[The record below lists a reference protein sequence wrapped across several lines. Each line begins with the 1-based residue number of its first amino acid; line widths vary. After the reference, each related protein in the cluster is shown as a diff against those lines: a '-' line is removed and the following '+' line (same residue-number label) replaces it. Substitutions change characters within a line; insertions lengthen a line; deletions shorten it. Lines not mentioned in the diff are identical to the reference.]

1 MIKPAMFS
9 VREALD
15 LLLAAAEPVA
25 GEERVS
31 TFDADTRVLAQD
43 LVSPLDVPG
52 MRCTQMDGYAVRAAD
67 CAGASETQP
76 VWLPVTQRIPAGQVA
91 QALPPASA
99 ARIFTGA
106 MVPDGADAV
115 VMQEET
121 LAEEGR
127 VAIRRAPVPG
137 EWVRPIGEDIAR
149 GAVILQT
156 GARLTP
162 QALGLAASVGFA
174 ELPVRRRVRVATFF
188 TGDELAMPGE
198 PLRPGAIYNSNRF
211 VLRAWLARLGCEV
224 KDYGIVRDR
233 REATIDALRAAALDA
248 DLIVTSGGMS
258 VGDEDHVRPAVEAI
272 GKLALWQIAVKPGK
286 PLAFGEIGNALQ
298 RSGRAA
304 YFIGLPGNPVSSFVT
319 FLLFVRP
326 FVRALQ
332 GCDPRTLEPVRRRL
346 RADFD
351 WRKPDRRQEY
361 LRARL
366 NAQGGLD
373 LYPSQSAAVLTSAV
387 WADGLVENPPGQAI
401 RRGDEVD
408 FIAFADFL

>member
-1 MIKPAMFS
+1 MLS

-15 LLLAAAEPVA
+15 LLLGAAEPVA
-25 GEERVS
+25 GEERIS
-31 TFDADTRVLAQD
+31 TFDADARVLAQD
-43 LVSPLDVPG
+43 LISPFDVPR

-67 CAGASETQP
+67 CAGASEAQP
-76 VWLPVTQRIPAGQVA
+76 VQLPVVQRIPAGQVA
-91 QALPPASA
+91 RALQPGTA

-115 VMQEET
+115 VMQEQT
-121 LAEEGR
+121 TADGDQVL
-127 VAIRRAPVPG
+127 IRHAPQPG
-137 EWVRPIGEDIAR
+137 EWVRPIGEDIAQ
-149 GAVILQT
+149 GATILSA
-156 GARLTP
+156 GAGLTP

-272 GKLALWQIAVKPGK
+272 GRLALWQIAVKPGK

-332 GCDPRTLEPVRRRL
+332 GCDPKTLEPVRRRM

-351 WRKPDRRQEY
+351 WSKPDRRQEY
-361 LRARL
+361 LRVRL
-366 NAQGGLD
+366 NAEGGLD

-387 WADGLVENPPGQAI
+387 WADGMVENPPGQAI
-401 RRGDEVD
+401 QRGDAVD
-408 FIAFADFL
+408 FIAFADFLL

>member
-1 MIKPAMFS
+1 MLS

-15 LLLAAAEPVA
+15 LLLGAAEPVA
-25 GEERVS
+25 GEERIS
-31 TFDADTRVLAQD
+31 TFDADARVLAQD
-43 LVSPLDVPG
+43 LISPFDVPR

-67 CAGASETQP
+67 CAGASEAQP
-76 VWLPVTQRIPAGQVA
+76 VQLPVVQRIPAGQVA
-91 QALPPASA
+91 RALQPGTA

-115 VMQEET
+115 VMQEQT
-121 LAEEGR
+121 TADGDQVL
-127 VAIRRAPVPG
+127 IRHAPPPG
-137 EWVRPIGEDIAR
+137 EWVRTIGEDIAH
-149 GAVILQT
+149 GATILSA

-272 GKLALWQIAVKPGK
+272 GRLALWQIAVKPGK

-332 GCDPRTLEPVRRRL
+332 GCDPKTLEPVRRRM

-351 WRKPDRRQEY
+351 WSKPDRRQEY
-361 LRARL
+361 LRVRL
-366 NAQGGLD
+366 NAEGGLD

-387 WADGLVENPPGQAI
+387 WADGMVENPPGQAI
-401 RRGDEVD
+401 QRGDAVD
-408 FIAFADFL
+408 FIAFADFLL